1 MKEKKALLLARLF
14 FILIAT
20 FCGTWIGVSHQR
32 ALEYSV
38 VAFILAVFFVLI
50 EQGTNI
56 ISSKKVLLSAM
67 GLFAGLLFALL
78 IYPTFPVTIMEP
90 HKARLVCNLIFGF
103 LGISLALKHEERLSL
118 SRLKFII
125 SNQGLQRNILI
136 DTNIIIDG
144 RLNDLVSTGFIHGN
158 LIVPTF
164 VLDELQLL
172 ADSVTHNKRTV
183 GRRGLEN
190 LEELKEKSRELQI
203 MEKDYSDIPE
213 VDQKLIRLAK
223 DLNGEI
229 LTNDYNLQKVASL
242 HKVSVINI
250 NELAQALRP
259 PVFVGDKLAIQIIR
273 EGKDP
278 TQGVGYL
285 DDGTMVVVEEGRP
298 FLNQIVDVQVSSI
311 LHTSAGRMVFAR
323 LQSGGGS
330 SGHSNHQR
338 AMHKK

>member
-20 FCGTWIGVSHQR
+20 FCGTWIGKSKQL
-32 ALEYSV
+32 ALEYSAI
-38 VAFILAVFFVLI
+38 AFTGAVFLILI
-50 EQGTNI
+50 EQSTRI
-56 ISSKKVLLSAM
+56 ISSKKMLLSAI
-67 GLFAGLLFALL
+67 GLFAGLVMANLL
-78 IYPTFPVTIMEP
+78 YPTIPETLMDE
-90 HKARLVCNLIFGF
+90 HQARVASNLVFGY
-103 LGISLALKHEERLSL
+103 LGIALALKHEERLSL

-125 SNQGLQRNILI
+125 SNQSEQRKILI

-144 RLNDLVSTGFIHGN
+144 RLNDLVATGFIYGN

-164 VLDELQLL
+164 VLDELQQI
-172 ADSVTHNKRTV
+172 ADSITHSKRTV

-190 LEELKEKSRELQI
+190 LEVLKEKSTTLQI
-203 MEKDYSDIPE
+203 MEKNYDDISE

-223 DLNGEI
+223 EVNGEI

-242 HKVSVINI
+242 HKVPVINI

-259 PVFVGDKLAIQIIR
+259 PVFVGDKLHISLIR

-278 TQGVGYL
+278 SQGVGYL

-298 FLNQIVDVQVSSI
+298 YINQEVDVVVSSI

-323 LQSGGGS
+323 FQEDFSPVTRNQGTR
-330 SGHSNHQR
+330 HARH
-338 AMHKK
+338 